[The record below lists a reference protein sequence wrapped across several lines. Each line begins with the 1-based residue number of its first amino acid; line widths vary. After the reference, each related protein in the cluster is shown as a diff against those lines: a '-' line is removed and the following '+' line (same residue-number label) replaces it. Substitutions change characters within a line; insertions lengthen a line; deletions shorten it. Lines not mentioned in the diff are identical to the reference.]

1 MKKLHLLKVSEEL
14 LPFQTKLM
22 LLKLQMAR
30 KMKGGFGEGNMFPL
44 ILSLLGLGVMIA
56 IIALIPGKEKFVPV
70 APSASGDKKEVT
82 ASGNV
87 ILY

>member
-1 MKKLHLLKVSEEL
+1 
-14 LPFQTKLM
+14 
-22 LLKLQMAR
+22 MAR